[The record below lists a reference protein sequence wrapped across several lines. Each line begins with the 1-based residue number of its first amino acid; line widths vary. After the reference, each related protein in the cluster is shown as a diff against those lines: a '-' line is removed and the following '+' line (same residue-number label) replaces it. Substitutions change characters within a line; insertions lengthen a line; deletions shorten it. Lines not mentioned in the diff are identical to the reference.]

1 MRPCSCFSRLFES
14 TCELKRSSRKP
25 LHTSHV
31 GDVSFIVRR
40 SDVTVPLAS
49 TEQPVRLTA
58 GVSYDCYLA
67 TARPTVTSCSVP
79 ALIAGHRSPLLNKH
93 SSPPTHVV
101 VSVVGNAS
109 ITLTTEWLIATTF
122 YSPLQAQRIFMDNM
136 DRAHALSSGTP
147 GHRVP
152 EGTSSLEA
160 SASLFGTQRPTPSPA
175 LSLVSVFVFAF
186 VPLLKFLYKWQR
198 FEPSVQLKRRCPF
211 GSTILHDTLF
221 VNLPSVVQGVLSAAE
236 GHAQHPAHVAC
247 RSYFVHLRQMQLFL
261 RGINA
266 SAADDRR
273 TGALSCSIH
282 SSLTSYA
289 VSVSSLLATG
299 ARY

>member
-1 MRPCSCFSRLFES
+1 MPGCLCRRRRFCYAKRGKARRH
-14 TCELKRSSRKP
+14 ELRQLSSAP
-25 LHTSHV
+25 SEAY
-31 GDVSFIVRR
+31 GDVLQCPCRHCWPQE
-40 SDVTVPLAS
+40 PL
-49 TEQPVRLTA
+49 TEQALFSTIDHMSWQRFYYSDHGMAPPHMAL
-58 GVSYDCYLA
+58 Y
-67 TARPTVTSCSVP
+67 TS
-79 ALIAGHRSPLLNKH
+79 
-93 SSPPTHVV
+93 
-101 VSVVGNAS
+101 
-109 ITLTTEWLIATTF
+109 
-122 YSPLQAQRIFMDNM
+122 LQAPRIFMDNM
-136 DRAHALSSGTP
+136 DHAQALSSGTP